1 MSTSHKNTAVPQN
14 NLGALLYVW
23 LEQSN
28 SAVLAFC
35 SPCHSYIFRFKNL
48 FGDCVTHARKKLMYP
63 DSVISSRSRT
73 WQCFQATNLQ

>member
-1 MSTSHKNTAVPQN
+1 MSISHKNTAVPQN
-14 NLGALLYVW
+14 NVGALLNVCI
-23 LEQSN
+23 EQSD

-48 FGDCVTHARKKLMYP
+48 SGDCVTHARKKLTYP

-73 WQCFQATNLQ
+73 WQRFQATNLQ